1 LEDRDATQ
9 SIAANARRLEHNIKE
24 DKDEDRLE
32 DRAGRRR
39 GVSDGACER
48 VVAGAGAQLRV
59 A

>member
-1 LEDRDATQ
+1 M
-9 SIAANARRLEHNIKE
+9 RRRRSEHNIKE

-32 DRAGRRR
+32 DRAGRRC

-48 VVAGAGAQLRV
+48 VVAGAGAQLRL